1 MKLLLLTSLLAA
13 LAGCNASFPP
23 INEAPRQAIDQAL
36 QAATTPPRAAP
47 LAPAAPAVAPAWP
60 TELRRSLLPP
70 LQHSLP
76 RRAAERLDPRFDLVV
91 AEAPIQ
97 QVLSAIVSDTGYSLL
112 LRPRTQV
119 GALPTPQETVTVN
132 LKNVTVFEALN
143 ALRELLGYEYTV
155 DGSRIYVHPPELS
168 TRLFQVNYVL
178 GQRRGVSDMQVV
190 AGASG
195 SGYASTQASAL
206 SSFSKT
212 DLWGE
217 LEDSLRTVLDCKI
230 PRAASGG
237 MSVSTSSSR
246 DASGS
251 SSTLSST
258 SGNSQ
263 GASSSNRADASFS
276 GEMQL
281 ESRQRGND
289 GCPDGRALSMNPMSG
304 TVMVRALPGELRT
317 VQQLLRSV
325 QLNVERQVIIE
336 AKIIDVELNAN
347 AQQGINWSGFKDGLH
362 RFSVGAETSLIG
374 NAATGGGAISPSSVG
389 GLLGSSLT
397 SGTGSAFSAG
407 LGMALQL
414 NNFSA
419 LINFLETQGQVQVLS
434 SPRIATLN
442 NQKAVIKVGSEESFV
457 TNITGGTVTT
467 IDGVST
473 NAAPT
478 LRYQPFFSGIALD
491 VTPQIDD
498 SGNITL
504 HVHSLINNISEKQ
517 KISSPTAGGTLVP
530 FAVNSINE
538 TDSVIRTR
546 DNQVVVIGGLMTES
560 MQDNRSRVPGAGEA
574 PVLGGLFRKGGQQSV
589 KRELVIL
596 LKPTIVKDDSA
607 WQNDLTD
614 TRARIEQLQAA
625 PRVLFNERP

>member
-1 MKLLLLTSLLAA
+1 MNKPIFTSLLIA
-13 LAGCNASFPP
+13 LAGCSASMPP
-23 INEAPRQAIDQAL
+23 VAQAPRESIDLAMR
-36 QAATTPPRAAP
+36 AATAP
-47 LAPAAPAVAPAWP
+47 TRISPSPAPTGSELPS
-60 TELRRSLLPP
+60 ELRRSLLPP
-70 LQHSLP
+70 LRHSLP
-76 RRAAERLDPRFDLVV
+76 RAAIERLDPRFDLVV

-112 LRPRTQV
+112 LRPRAP
-119 GALPTPQETVTVN
+119 GAVTSVPQETVTVN
-132 LKNVTVFEALN
+132 LKDVTIFEALN
-143 ALRELLGYEYTV
+143 AIRELLGYEYTV
-155 DGSRIYVHPPELS
+155 DGSRIYVQPPELS
-168 TRLFQVNYVL
+168 TRLFQLNYVL

-195 SGYASTQASAL
+195 SGYASTQASAM

-217 LEDSLRTVLDCKI
+217 LEDSLRTVLGCKI
-230 PRAASGG
+230 PQASSGTVASANPGSNGSIASSTGSGIAQGTSGG
-237 MSVSTSSSR
+237 
-246 DASGS
+246 
-251 SSTLSST
+251 
-258 SGNSQ
+258 
-263 GASSSNRADASFS
+263 NRADASFP
-276 GEMQL
+276 GELQIA
-281 ESRQRGND
+281 SRQRGND

-304 TVMVRALPGELRT
+304 MLMVRAMPGELRM
-317 VQQLLRSV
+317 VQQMLRAV
-325 QLNVERQVIIE
+325 QVNVERQVIIE

-347 AQQGINWSGFKDGLH
+347 AQQGINWAGFKDGLH
-362 RFSVGAETSLIG
+362 RFSIGAETTLIG
-374 NAATGGGAISPSSVG
+374 NAATGGGALGASSLG

-419 LINFLETQGQVQVLS
+419 LINFLQTQGQVQVLS

-504 HVHSLINNISEKQ
+504 HVHSLINTITEKQ
-517 KISSPTAGGTLVP
+517 KISAPTAGGTLVP

-560 MQDNRSRVPGAGEA
+560 MQDSRSRVPGAGET
-574 PVLGGLFRKGGQQSV
+574 PLVGGLFRKGGQQSV

-596 LKPTIVKDDSA
+596 LKPTIVKDDNA
-607 WQNDLTD
+607 WQNDLSD
-614 TRARIEQLQAA
+614 TRARIEQMQTQPSSGL
-625 PRVLFNERP
+625 NERP

>member
-1 MKLLLLTSLLAA
+1 M
-13 LAGCNASFPP
+13 
-23 INEAPRQAIDQAL
+23 
-36 QAATTPPRAAP
+36 
-47 LAPAAPAVAPAWP
+47 
-60 TELRRSLLPP
+60 RRSLLPP

-76 RRAAERLDPRFDLVV
+76 RRAIEQLDPRFDLVV
-91 AEAPIQ
+91 AEAPVQ

-112 LRPRTQV
+112 LRPHAQG
-119 GALPTPQETVTVN
+119 GAASARQETITVN
-132 LKNVTVFEALN
+132 LKDVTVFEALN
-143 ALRELLGYEYTV
+143 AIRDLLGYEYTV
-155 DGSRIYVHPPELS
+155 EGSRIYVQPPVLS
-168 TRLFQVNYVL
+168 TRLFQLNYVL

-195 SGYASTQASAL
+195 SGYASTQASAM

-217 LEDSLRTVLDCKI
+217 LEDSLRTVLGCKI
-230 PRAASGG
+230 PQASSGTTANTVGAASSLPGLNAGSG
-237 MSVSTSSSR
+237 M
-246 DASGS
+246 G
-251 SSTLSST
+251 
-258 SGNSQ
+258 Q
-263 GASSSNRADASFS
+263 GANGGSRADASFP
-276 GEMQL
+276 GELQI

-289 GCPDGRALSMNPMSG
+289 GCLDGKALSMNPMSG
-304 TVMVRALPGELRT
+304 VLMVRGLPSELRM

-325 QLNVERQVIIE
+325 QANVERQVIIE

-347 AQQGINWSGFKDGLH
+347 AQQGINWTGFKDGLH
-362 RFSVGAETSLIG
+362 RFSVGAETTQIG
-374 NAATGGGAISPSSVG
+374 LAATGGGTLAAGSMG
-389 GLLGSSLT
+389 GLLGGSLT

-467 IDGVST
+467 VDGVST

-491 VTPQIDD
+491 VTPQIDE

-504 HVHSLINNISEKQ
+504 HVHSLINTITEKQ
-517 KISSPTAGGTLVP
+517 KISVPTAGGTLVP

-560 MQDNRSRVPGAGEA
+560 MQDSRSRVPGAGET
-574 PVLGGLFRKGGQQSV
+574 PLVGGLFRKGGQQSV

-607 WQNDLTD
+607 WQNDLND
-614 TRARIEQLQAA
+614 TRARIEQLRSL
-625 PRVLFNERP
+625 PRVLSNERP

>member
-1 MKLLLLTSLLAA
+1 MKTPILTSMLMA
-13 LAGCNASFPP
+13 LAGCSASIPP
-23 INEAPRQAIDQAL
+23 VAQAPREAIDQAMR
-36 QAATTPPRAAP
+36 AATTPARVAP
-47 LAPAAPAVAPAWP
+47 NPAPAGA
-60 TELRRSLLPP
+60 ELPPEQRRSMLPP
-70 LQHSLP
+70 LRHSLP
-76 RRAAERLDPRFDLVV
+76 RAAIERLDPRFDLVV

-97 QVLSAIVSDTGYSLL
+97 QVLSAIVADTGYSLL
-112 LRPRTQV
+112 LRPRAP
-119 GALPTPQETVTVN
+119 GATVSVPQETVTVN
-132 LKNVTVFEALN
+132 LKDVTVFEALN
-143 ALRELLGYEYTV
+143 AIRELLGYEYTV
-155 DGSRIYVHPPELS
+155 DGSRIYVQPPELS
-168 TRLFQVNYVL
+168 TRLFQLNYVL

-195 SGYASTQASAL
+195 SGYASTQASAM

-217 LEDSLRTVLDCKI
+217 MEDSLRTVLGCKI
-230 PRAASGG
+230 PQTSSGTAPSTNPGNTASNTSSTGPGAPQGSSGG
-237 MSVSTSSSR
+237 
-246 DASGS
+246 
-251 SSTLSST
+251 
-258 SGNSQ
+258 
-263 GASSSNRADASFS
+263 NRADASFP
-276 GEMQL
+276 GELQIA
-281 ESRQRGND
+281 SRQRGND

-304 TVMVRALPGELRT
+304 MLMVRAMPGELRM

-325 QLNVERQVIIE
+325 QVSVERQVIIE

-347 AQQGINWSGFKDGLH
+347 AQQGINWTGFKDGLH
-362 RFSVGAETSLIG
+362 RFSIGAETTLIG
-374 NAATGGGAISPSSVG
+374 NAATGGGSVG
-389 GLLGSSLT
+389 AGSLGSLLGSGLT

-419 LINFLETQGQVQVLS
+419 LINFLQTQGQVQVLS

-504 HVHSLINNISEKQ
+504 HVHSLINTITEKQ
-517 KISSPTAGGTLVP
+517 KVSVPTAGGTLVP

-560 MQDNRSRVPGAGEA
+560 MQDSRSRVPGAGET
-574 PVLGGLFRKGGQQSV
+574 PLVGGLFRKGGQQSV

-596 LKPTIVKDDSA
+596 LKPTIVKDDNA
-607 WQNDLTD
+607 WQNDISG
-614 TRARIEQLQAA
+614 TRARIEQMQPQSLAT
-625 PRVLFNERP
+625 PNDRP